1 MLGETTYTNVPQ
13 FLVVEMRRTAWGRCR
28 SAAEH
33 LCSPQTTHHNLLLQ
47 CPVWS
52 WGEKIYK

>member
-13 FLVVEMRRTAWGRCR
+13 FLVVEMRQTAWGMWR

-33 LCSPQTTHHNLLLQ
+33 LCSPQTSHRNLLLQ
-47 CPVWS
+47 CPV
-52 WGEKIYK
+52 